1 MTYAAE
7 ELKVSQV
14 VVRRLIKAG
23 TLPASQVIKHAP
35 SVIERKDLQFPAV
48 QKAIWLVHEGIRH
61 ASTTEEDQE
70 PLFADE

>member
-1 MTYAAE
+1 M
-7 ELKVSQV
+7 

-35 SVIERKDLQFPAV
+35 WVIERKDLQLPAV

-61 ASTTEEDQE
+61 ASKTEDQDS
-70 PLFADE
+70 LFADV